1 MKPLKELNG
10 ITGDIVDAAVRIH
23 RRIGPGLLKSVYES
37 ILARDL
43 ARKGYQVERQKGVS
57 FAFDG
62 YFFENAYRVD
72 LLVEGAV
79 IVEVKSVG
87 EVAPIHKKQI
97 PTHLRLLDCRLGILL
112 NFGAPYMKD
121 GIVRIA
127 N

>member
-1 MKPLKELNG
+1 MKPLEELNG

-62 YFFENAYRVD
+62 YFFENAHRVD